1 MRKLALGLILLFLLP
16 ACRVVLTDAETR
28 FDLGYRAGGVIQ
40 RFEPDRGPG
49 AVYRVG
55 EEVRFLVW
63 LAQPGYVT
71 LMVSDPDGRRYPL
84 EEDRW
89 LPAGWSQL
97 PPPGA
102 GYRYTATYPTG
113 RHRATLYYSQ
123 TRGAVRFSFIA
134 RSGGPAVAGIRI
146 DQRVEGDRAET
157 YLWILP

>member
-1 MRKLALGLILLFLLP
+1 MRKLALGLVLLALLP
-16 ACRVVLTDAETR
+16 ACRVVITDAETR
-28 FDLGYRAGGVIQ
+28 LRVDYRAGGVIE

-55 EEVRFLVW
+55 EEVRFYVW
-63 LAQPGYVT
+63 LAEPGYVT
-71 LMVSDPDGRRYPL
+71 LVVTDPGGRRYAL
-84 EEDRW
+84 ETDRW
-89 LPAGWSQL
+89 LPAGFNEL

-123 TRGAVRFSFIA
+123 TRGGVRLSFLA

-146 DQRVEGDRAET
+146 DERVASDQAET